1 MIRKFTLT
9 LLLAVTACSGG
20 GDDEKSAA
28 PVALVSLATA
38 EQGNVAQ
45 TVRLYG
51 AVERGAE
58 AQYTLAA
65 PVEAVLT
72 SVPAPVGT
80 AVGRGQVVARLRP
93 TASTRAD
100 LSSAGAEARAASA
113 ALARAERL
121 RSDGLASNADVD
133 TARGAAERA
142 RARLAGL
149 LAQTHALDLRAP
161 GSGNVESV
169 AANPGDIVAAGAVV
183 ATISHGGSLRARFGV
198 DPSIAQRLA
207 PGMPLTIKPTAGAA
221 PFAAPILSVDPTV
234 DPQTR
239 LASVFIRT
247 PPRFDIGPG
256 QPLTAEVAVAQSGS
270 AVTIPYAAL
279 LDDGGQP
286 YVFVVRNG
294 VAHRHDVSLG
304 PSSGERVA
312 ITSGVAPGDMVVT
325 EGGTAVEDGMK
336 VRTK

>member
-1 MIRKFTLT
+1 MTRNCALA
-9 LLLAVTACSGG
+9 LLLALTACSGG
-20 GDDEKSAA
+20 VDDEESAA

-38 EQGNVAQ
+38 EQGKVAQ
-45 TVRLYG
+45 TVTLYG
-51 AVERGAE
+51 AVERGAD

-65 PVEAVLT
+65 PAEAVLM

-80 AVGRGQVVARLRP
+80 TVNRGQVVARLRP
-93 TASTRAD
+93 TPTTRAD
-100 LSSAGAEARAASA
+100 LSSAAAEARAATA

-121 RSDGLASNADVD
+121 RADGLASNADVD
-133 TARGAAERA
+133 SARSTADSA
-142 RARLAGL
+142 RARLAAL
-149 LAQTHALDLRAP
+149 SAQARGLDLRAP
-161 GSGNVESV
+161 GAGHVESV

-183 ATISHGGSLRARFGV
+183 ATISHGGSLRARFGA
-198 DPSIAQRLA
+198 DPTVAQQLA
-207 PGMPLTIKPTAGAA
+207 PGMPLTIKPAAGAA

-239 LASVFIRT
+239 LASVFVRT

-270 AVTIPYAAL
+270 AVIIPYAAL

-286 YVFVVRNG
+286 YVFVVKNG
-294 VAHRHDVSLG
+294 VAHRHDVYLG

-312 ITSGVAPGDMVVT
+312 VTSGVAPGDMVVT